1 MSLNYGYHITYKSY
15 INSILKN
22 GLVPSVGKNS
32 MSVNEQQPL
41 IYFTT
46 FDYIDTWIERF
57 NLDKDQIII
66 LKFPYDEF
74 GKRYDTANDMFI
86 TTIVEAIDI
95 MVIDNN
101 IELPLEEYYK
111 RNKDLLDIETKK
123 TINSLLKTI
132 AKRLKQIE
140 FVSLKPEDSWDYNET
155 EPNLVDILEAL
166 KLIKNIDNKEQYKD
180 VSLHIKK
187 TNIRETL

>member
-1 MSLNYGYHITYKSY
+1 
-15 INSILKN
+15 
-22 GLVPSVGKNS
+22 
-32 MSVNEQQPL
+32 
-41 IYFTT
+41 
-46 FDYIDTWIERF
+46 
-57 NLDKDQIII
+57 
-66 LKFPYDEF
+66 
-74 GKRYDTANDMFI
+74 MFI

-166 KLIKNIDNKEQYKD
+166 KLIRSIDNKEQYKD

-187 TNIRETL
+187 TSIRETL

>member
-1 MSLNYGYHITYKSY
+1 
-15 INSILKN
+15 
-22 GLVPSVGKNS
+22 

-74 GKRYDTANDMFI
+74 GKRYDYANDMFI
-86 TTIVEAIDI
+86 TNIVEAKDI

-111 RNKDLLDIETKK
+111 KIK
-123 TINSLLKTI
+123 T
-132 AKRLKQIE
+132 
-140 FVSLKPEDSWDYNET
+140 Y
-155 EPNLVDILEAL
+155 
-166 KLIKNIDNKEQYKD
+166 LI
-180 VSLHIKK
+180 
-187 TNIRETL
+187 